1 MNRTYAFAHSYVSR
15 SPSPAPLVCISEKAP
30 DDDARAREREG
41 GGVRERK
48 RGRGSSNG
56 YDINT
61 FNVSKTFRD
70 GRTRIDENPILIT
83 EPRPVL
89 AARRAASR
97 TRVSIET
104 DFQSL
109 FILLQGRKI
118 LDKFD
123 LDYKYHGHSEKTS
136 KVYLIPI
143 FAFLL
148 SK

>member
-1 MNRTYAFAHSYVSR
+1 MHSLIRMSVVPHPPRHSSASVKKR
-15 SPSPAPLVCISEKAP
+15 QMTMH
-30 DDDARAREREG
+30 AREKEKG

>member
-1 MNRTYAFAHSYVSR
+1 MHSLIRISRVSR

-30 DDDARAREREG
+30 DDDACAREREG
-41 GGVRERK
+41 GGERERK

-89 AARRAASR
+89 AAPRRAASR

-123 LDYKYHGHSEKTS
+123 LDYK
-136 KVYLIPI
+136 
-143 FAFLL
+143 
-148 SK
+148 